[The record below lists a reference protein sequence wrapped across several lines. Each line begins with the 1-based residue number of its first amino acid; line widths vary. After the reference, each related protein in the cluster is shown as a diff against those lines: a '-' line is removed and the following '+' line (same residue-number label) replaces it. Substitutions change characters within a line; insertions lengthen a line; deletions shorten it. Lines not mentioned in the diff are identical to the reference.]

1 MITCLDIYLLI
12 CHKWQIAPKGLAC
25 AWVLPQAYTAYITQQ
40 GLQLQIANQT
50 KTPKHKHSCDL
61 QNNDVT
67 A

>member
-1 MITCLDIYLLI
+1 MTGCTKRLSVYMSASPSTYSI
-12 CHKWQIAPKGLAC
+12 HK
-25 AWVLPQAYTAYITQQ
+25 TQQ